1 MFSNILVPLDGS
13 AESNVALPVAR
24 TVARATGGAVTLLRI
39 VQPGHPSASG
49 HAAVEQRRIQAEL
62 AASAPRVDSAI
73 VEADHVGRAI
83 LEQIRRRSS
92 DLVIMRTHGR
102 GGINRALLGSVTQ
115 EVLCK
120 SRVPMLLLRPG
131 GRRMTHLRTLLVPI
145 DGSPGGTLA
154 LATAVELART
164 TGASLKLLE
173 VSQPAS
179 NWVYAGDAYG
189 GMGYYDPAWDEETLA
204 SARSYVDAV
213 VARVRAAN
221 VDVQGEARQQPLA
234 AETIVAAADE
244 ANSDLIM
251 MSTRALTGPAR
262 AILGSTADVVVRTA
276 HCPVLLIHRDN
287 TADEAPSE
295 FEPETTTE
303 STPVPA

>member
-24 TVARATGGAVTLLRI
+24 TVARATAGTVTLLRI
-39 VQPGHPSASG
+39 VQLGHPSASG
-49 HAAVEQRRIQAEL
+49 HAAVELRRIQAEL
-62 AASAPRVDSAI
+62 AESAPRVDSMVI
-73 VEADHVGRAI
+73 EADHVGRAI
-83 LEQIRRRSS
+83 LDQMQRRSA

-102 GGINRALLGSVTQ
+102 GGVNRVLLGSVTQ
-115 EVLCK
+115 EVL
-120 SRVPMLLLRPG
+120 SASPVPVLLLRPG
-131 GRRMTHLRTLLVPI
+131 GRRMTHLRKLLVPI

-164 TGASLKLLE
+164 TSASLKLLE

-189 GMGYYDPAWDEETLA
+189 GMSYYDPAWDEETLT
-204 SARSYVDAV
+204 SARAYVDAV

-221 VDVQGEARQQPLA
+221 VDVEGEARQEPLVAGAIVGAADA
-234 AETIVAAADE
+234 AE
-244 ANSDLIM
+244 SDLIV

-262 AILGSTADVVVRTA
+262 AILGSTADAVVRAA
-276 HCPVLLIHRDN
+276 HCPVLLIHRD
-287 TADEAPSE
+287 TGADETPSE
-295 FEPETTTE
+295 FEPEPAIE
-303 STPVPA
+303 STTVPA

>member
-13 AESNVALPVAR
+13 AESNVALLVAR

-39 VQPGHPSASG
+39 VQPGYPSASG
-49 HAAVEQRRIQAEL
+49 HAAVELRRIQAEL
-62 AASAPRVDSAI
+62 AESAPRVDSMV
-73 VEADHVGRAI
+73 VESGHVGRAI
-83 LEQIRRRSS
+83 LDQVQRRSA

-102 GGINRALLGSVTQ
+102 GGANRVLLGSVTQ
-115 EVLCK
+115 EVLSE
-120 SRVPMLLLRPG
+120 SRVPVLLLRPG
-131 GRRMTHLRTLLVPI
+131 GRRMTHLRKILVPT

-179 NWVYAGDAYG
+179 NWMYSGDAYG
-189 GMGYYDPAWDEETLA
+189 MSYYDPAWDEETLA
-204 SARSYVDAV
+204 SARAYVDAV

-221 VDVQGEARQQPLA
+221 IDVDGEARQEPLVA
-234 AETIVAAADE
+234 GAIVAAADT
-244 ANSDLIM
+244 ATSDLIV

-262 AILGSTADVVVRTA
+262 AILGSTADAVVRTA
-276 HCPVLLIHRDN
+276 HCPVLLIHRN
-287 TADEAPSE
+287 ETPSE
-295 FEPETTTE
+295 FEPEPATE
-303 STPVPA
+303 STTVPV

>member
-24 TVARATGGAVTLLRI
+24 TVARATGGTVTLLRI
-39 VQPGHPSASG
+39 VEPGHASASDQASVG
-49 HAAVEQRRIQAEL
+49 LHRIEAEL
-62 AASAPRVDSAI
+62 AESAPRVDATV
-73 VEADHVGRAI
+73 VEAEHVGRAI
-83 LEQIRRRSS
+83 LDQIQRRSA

-102 GGINRALLGSVTQ
+102 AGINRALLGSVTQ
-115 EVLCK
+115 EVL
-120 SRVPMLLLRPG
+120 SASPVPVLLLRPG
-131 GRRMTHLRTLLVPI
+131 GRRMTHLRKLLVPI

-164 TGASLKLLE
+164 TGAALKLVE
-173 VSQPAS
+173 IAQPAS

-189 GMGYYDPAWDEETLA
+189 DMAYYDPAWDEEALA

-221 VDVQGEARQQPLA
+221 VDVEGEARQEPLVA
-234 AETIVAAADE
+234 GAIVVAADT
-244 ANSDLIM
+244 ANCDLIV

-262 AILGSTADVVVRTA
+262 AILGSTADAVVRGA
-276 HCPVLLIHRDN
+276 HCPVLLIHRDT
-287 TADEAPSE
+287 TADEQPSE
-295 FEPETTTE
+295 FEPEPASE
-303 STPVPA
+303 STSVSA